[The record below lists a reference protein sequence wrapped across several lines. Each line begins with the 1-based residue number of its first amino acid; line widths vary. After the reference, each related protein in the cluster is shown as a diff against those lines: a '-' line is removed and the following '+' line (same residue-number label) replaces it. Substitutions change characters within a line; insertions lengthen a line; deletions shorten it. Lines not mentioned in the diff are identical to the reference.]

1 MNTTAATLVAGATA
15 RVRTLSPGEFAEQSD
30 RSNSVMI
37 DVREADE
44 RVRQGSIRGA
54 VHIPRGLL
62 EFRADVTSMDFD
74 ERLQRDRQ
82 LLLYCHDGGRSALAA
97 ETLITLGYA
106 DVAHLQG
113 GIRAWIDASLPLYG
127 RQVDPY

>member
-1 MNTTAATLVAGATA
+1 MNTTAATLVAGATS
-15 RVRTLSPGEFAEQSD
+15 RVRMLSPGEFAEQSD
-30 RSNSVMI
+30 RPNTVVI
-37 DVREADE
+37 DVREAEE
-44 RVRQGSIRGA
+44 RVRQGSIRNA

-62 EFRADVTSMDFD
+62 EFRADVTSMEFD
-74 ERLQRDRQ
+74 ERLRPDRQ

-106 DVAHLQG
+106 DVAHLHG
-113 GIRAWIDASLPLYG
+113 GIRAWSDASLPVYG

>member
-1 MNTTAATLVAGATA
+1 MNMTAATLVAGATA

>member
-1 MNTTAATLVAGATA
+1 M
-15 RVRTLSPGEFAEQSD
+15 LSPGEFAEQSD
-30 RSNSVMI
+30 RPNTVVI
-37 DVREADE
+37 DVREAEE
-44 RVRQGSIRGA
+44 RVRQGSIRNA

-62 EFRADVTSMDFD
+62 EFRADVTSMEFD
-74 ERLQRDRQ
+74 ERLRPDRQ

-106 DVAHLQG
+106 DVAHLHG
-113 GIRAWIDASLPLYG
+113 GIRAWSDASLPVYG